1 MCKQGNGG
9 RVLMEEKTTASD
21 SCKTRKGTKMKVG
34 MHLQGSHTIS
44 KLKPKIRIVHI
55 FAPEIIKTDA
65 ANFRELVQK
74 LTGKPIS
81 KRVVDHDKR
90 VIAVGGEVVK
100 KKKKKKKKD
109 IDEAGDEMLWKER
122 ENEDGFLCG
131 LGDVDGFLQGFA
143 NDYQFLPI
151 PLVTSSQAGEIGEPH
166 HV

>member
-1 MCKQGNGG
+1 
-9 RVLMEEKTTASD
+9 MEEKTTASD
-21 SCKTRKGTKMKVG
+21 SCKIRKGTKMKVG

-74 LTGKPIS
+74 LT
-81 KRVVDHDKR
+81 
-90 VIAVGGEVVK
+90 VGGEVMK